1 MCTFNSHE
9 KLCKRAGKWST
20 IEGISLRVIFNEFVL
35 FILEIILF
43 LNRLFGVRILLKNYL
58 KQ

>member
-1 MCTFNSHE
+1 MNSHE

-20 IEGISLRVIFNEFVL
+20 IEDISLCVNFNEFVL
-35 FILEIILF
+35 FLFDIILF
-43 LNRLFGVRILLKNYL
+43 LDRLFGLRILLKNYL